1 MTEQLPE
8 KQNMDKVK
16 LEILGMTY
24 SESSSGAYV
33 LILGEKPGVR
43 RLPIVIGGPEADAI
57 AIGIEGEKGTR
68 PLTHDLM
75 LNMANEFGIRIQEVV
90 INNFRAGVYYA
101 CVVCQKGDDI
111 NLVDAR
117 PSDAIALAV
126 RVGCDIY
133 AYESVMQE
141 ASIVM
146 DDLDEEEE
154 NNEGESNINKVENK
168 NSLDLLTLDELEDL
182 LQVAIDN
189 EDYMKAAE
197 IRDEINSRV

>member
-1 MTEQLPE
+1 
-8 KQNMDKVK
+8 MDKVK

-75 LNMANEFGIRIQEVV
+75 LNIANEFGIRIQEVV
-90 INNFRAGVYYA
+90 INSFRAGVYYA
-101 CVVCQKGDDI
+101 CIVCQKGDDI

-133 AYESVMQE
+133 AFESVMQE

-146 DDLDEEEE
+146 EDFDEEE
-154 NNEGESNINKVENK
+154 NNEGGDNINKVKDK

>member
-1 MTEQLPE
+1 
-8 KQNMDKVK
+8 MDKVK

-101 CVVCQKGDDI
+101 CIVCQKGDDI

-126 RVGCDIY
+126 RAGCDIY

-146 DDLDEEEE
+146 EDFDEEE
-154 NNEGESNINKVENK
+154 NNEGGDNINKVENK

-197 IRDEINSRV
+197 IRDEIKSRV

>member
-1 MTEQLPE
+1 
-8 KQNMDKVK
+8 MDKVR

-57 AIGIEGEKGTR
+57 AIGLEGKQGNR
-68 PLTHDLM
+68 PLTHDL
-75 LNMANEFGIRIQEVV
+75 LVNFANEFGVRILEVA
-90 INNFRAGVYYA
+90 INRFRDGVYYA
-101 CVVCQKGDDI
+101 LIVCQQGDD
-111 NLVDAR
+111 LVMVDAR

-133 AYESVMQE
+133 AYETVMQE

-146 DDLDEEEE
+146 DDFDEDADDSDNDGSINKGEEE
-154 NNEGESNINKVENK
+154 ND
-168 NSLDLLTLDELEDL
+168 LDLLTLSELEDL

-189 EDYMKAAE
+189 EDYQKAAE
-197 IRDEINSRV
+197 IRDEINGRKQ

>member
-1 MTEQLPE
+1 
-8 KQNMDKVK
+8 MDKVK

-101 CVVCQKGDDI
+101 CIVCQKGDDI

-126 RVGCDIY
+126 RAGCDIY

-146 DDLDEEEE
+146 EDFDEEE
-154 NNEGESNINKVENK
+154 NNEGGDNINKVKDK

>member
-1 MTEQLPE
+1 
-8 KQNMDKVK
+8 MDKVK

-33 LILGEKPGVR
+33 LILGEKPGMR

-75 LNMANEFGIRIQEVV
+75 LNIANEFGIRIQEVV

-101 CVVCQKGDDI
+101 CIVCQKGDDI

-126 RVGCDIY
+126 RAGCDIY

-146 DDLDEEEE
+146 EDFDEEE

>member
-1 MTEQLPE
+1 
-8 KQNMDKVK
+8 MDKVK

-33 LILGEKPGVR
+33 LILGEKPGMR

-75 LNMANEFGIRIQEVV
+75 LNIANEFGIRIQEVV

-101 CVVCQKGDDI
+101 CIVCQKGDDI

-126 RVGCDIY
+126 RAGCDIY

-146 DDLDEEEE
+146 EDFDEEE
-154 NNEGESNINKVENK
+154 NNEGGDNINKVENK

>member
-1 MTEQLPE
+1 
-8 KQNMDKVK
+8 MDKVK

-90 INNFRAGVYYA
+90 INNFRAGVYYS
-101 CVVCQKGDDI
+101 CIVCQKGDDI

-133 AYESVMQE
+133 AFESVMQE

-189 EDYMKAAE
+189 EDYAKAALL
-197 IRDEINSRV
+197 RDEINGRK

>member
-1 MTEQLPE
+1 
-8 KQNMDKVK
+8 MDKVK

-33 LILGEKPGVR
+33 LILGEKPGMR

-101 CVVCQKGDDI
+101 CIVCQKGDDI

-146 DDLDEEEE
+146 EDFDEEE
-154 NNEGESNINKVENK
+154 NNEGGDIINKVENK

>member
-1 MTEQLPE
+1 
-8 KQNMDKVK
+8 MDKVK

-33 LILGEKPGVR
+33 LILGEKPGMR

-101 CVVCQKGDDI
+101 CIVCQKGDDI

-126 RVGCDIY
+126 RAGCDIY

-146 DDLDEEEE
+146 EDFDEEE
-154 NNEGESNINKVENK
+154 NNEGGDNINKVKDK

>member
-101 CVVCQKGDDI
+101 CIVCQKGDDI

-126 RVGCDIY
+126 RAGCDIY

-146 DDLDEEEE
+146 EDFDEEE
-154 NNEGESNINKVENK
+154 NNEGGDNINKVKDK

>member
-1 MTEQLPE
+1 
-8 KQNMDKVK
+8 MDKVK

-75 LNMANEFGIRIQEVV
+75 LNIANEFGIRIQEVV

-101 CVVCQKGDDI
+101 CIVCQKGDDI

-146 DDLDEEEE
+146 EDFDEEE
-154 NNEGESNINKVENK
+154 NNEGGDNINKVENK

>member
-1 MTEQLPE
+1 
-8 KQNMDKVK
+8 MDKVK

-75 LNMANEFGIRIQEVV
+75 LNIANEFGIRIQEVV

-146 DDLDEEEE
+146 EDFDEEE
-154 NNEGESNINKVENK
+154 NNEGGDNINKVKDK

-197 IRDEINSRV
+197 IRDEIKSRV

>member
-1 MTEQLPE
+1 
-8 KQNMDKVK
+8 MDKVR

-43 RLPIVIGGPEADAI
+43 RLPIVIGGPEADSI
-57 AIGIEGEKGTR
+57 AIGLEGKEGNR

-75 LNMANEFGIRIQEVV
+75 LNFAKEFNIWIKEVV
-90 INNFRAGVYYA
+90 IHRFRDGVFYA
-101 CVVCQKGDDI
+101 SIICQQGVDLAI
-111 NLVDAR
+111 IDAR

-126 RVGCDIY
+126 RAGCDIY

-146 DDLDEEEE
+146 DDFDEDAET
-154 NNEGESNINKVENK
+154 SDDDNINNKVEEEAR
-168 NSLDLLTLDELEDL
+168 LDMLTLDELEDL
-182 LQVAIDN
+182 LQMAIAD
-189 EDYMKAAE
+189 EDYQKAAQ
-197 IRDEINSRV
+197 IRDEINSRKQ

>member
-1 MTEQLPE
+1 
-8 KQNMDKVK
+8 
-16 LEILGMTY
+16 MTY

-101 CVVCQKGDDI
+101 CIVCQKGDDI

-126 RVGCDIY
+126 RAGCDIY

-146 DDLDEEEE
+146 EDFDEEE
-154 NNEGESNINKVENK
+154 NNEGSDNINKVENK

>member
-1 MTEQLPE
+1 VTEQLPE

-75 LNMANEFGIRIQEVV
+75 LNIANEFGIRIQEVV
-90 INNFRAGVYYA
+90 INSFRAGVYYA
-101 CVVCQKGDDI
+101 CIVCQKGDDI

-133 AYESVMQE
+133 AFESVMQE

-146 DDLDEEEE
+146 EDFDEEE
-154 NNEGESNINKVENK
+154 NNEGGDNINKVKDK

>member
-1 MTEQLPE
+1 
-8 KQNMDKVK
+8 MDKVK

-33 LILGEKPGVR
+33 LILGEKPGMR

-101 CVVCQKGDDI
+101 CIVCQKGDDI

-126 RVGCDIY
+126 RAGCDIY

-146 DDLDEEEE
+146 EDFDEEE
-154 NNEGESNINKVENK
+154 NNEGGDNINKVENK

-197 IRDEINSRV
+197 IRDEINNRV